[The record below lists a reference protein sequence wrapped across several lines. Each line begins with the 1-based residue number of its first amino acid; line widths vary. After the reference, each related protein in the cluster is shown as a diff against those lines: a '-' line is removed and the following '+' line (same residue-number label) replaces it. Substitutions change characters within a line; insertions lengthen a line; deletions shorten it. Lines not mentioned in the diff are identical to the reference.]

1 MPFMIDMF
9 MLNKYD
15 ADSDVVLMMGGDAKI
30 GFRWQGWA
38 RRI

>member
-15 ADSDVVLMMGGDAKI
+15 ADSDGGVND
-30 GFRWQGWA
+30 GWWCQD
-38 RRI
+38 RI